1 MPVVN
6 GKHYAN
12 SRSGVSAAKKAAK
25 KTGKK
30 MTMTKR
36 KKKY

>member
-6 GKHYAN
+6 GKHYAY

-25 KTGKK
+25 KSGKK
-30 MTMTKR
+30 MTMKR

>member
-6 GKHYAN
+6 GKRY
-12 SRSGVSAAKKAAK
+12 SYSGSGMSAAKKAAK
-25 KTGKK
+25 KSGKK